1 MQLWFVAQT
10 TPGSLSMDDILGPY
24 GALVLL
30 LIACGWLVRDHLRAD
45 KEDRDQR
52 DQALRLVEGLVD
64 PVKELA
70 AAAKESAQRKRADDR

>member
-1 MQLWFVAQT
+1 MLSWLIAQT
-10 TPGSLSMDDILGPY
+10 PTPDPADIYGPY

-52 DQALRLVEGLVD
+52 DQALRLVEGLVE

-70 AAAKESAQRKRADDR
+70 AAAKESAKRHRADDEAR